1 MKKFLNS
8 EFSGKTIVLTG
19 SLLGYTRQQAQDII
33 EKLGGT
39 VTSSVSKN
47 TNLVIAGAE
56 AGSKLIKANALGIKV
71 INEDEFVK
79 LIEKSNNA

>member
-1 MKKFLNS
+1 MN
-8 EFSGKTIVLTG
+8 
-19 SLLGYTRQQAQDII
+19 YTRQQAQDII

-56 AGSKLIKANALGIKV
+56 AGSKLTKANALGIKV
-71 INEDEFVK
+71 INEDEFIK